1 MGKRRPKQKQ
11 HGMVFLVVL
20 LLASSRPALAFR
32 VPVGAVASQE
42 KLTERSARPSLDT
55 GKYDVS
61 YVPLLLDLA
70 KIMGRYQPRPG
81 FFLYNAPYS
90 NHPGLDLRWLLF
102 QQSSPLSL
110 EGLAGPAN
118 ALPPRGDSPT
128 LRFPAIG
135 DKAEPPADARKA
147 PEVPQLAVRPLPAD
161 IHSYPPNESRARVG
175 SPEQV
180 SLSVRGNQLNHLP
193 SVLMVDFQ
201 SLSAALKSIGDPG
214 SGTLQTA
221 WETPVV
227 GSILAP
233 PLPVP
238 HLRQG
243 ASREFMLW
251 TLAPAT
257 EAGARAAVQAG
268 HRAVTPPPAA
278 VYSGTF
284 VACLHGTRFK
294 ALKPR
299 HLSIQQGRLLAG
311 NRGEDLVFDTELGQ
325 VRLETGASALID
337 VSDSGLLRVTALE
350 SEEGA
355 QVSVTRHTSGTGNR
369 LITLSCGEELLLSGR
384 EISADEIQSADG
396 IQRTAT
402 EYAGTV
408 ARTKVSL
415 SDLLD
420 RERLLDPN
428 AAQLTEAQRSALVK
442 LRDSL
447 KDR

>member
-1 MGKRRPKQKQ
+1 
-11 HGMVFLVVL
+11 MVFLVVVL
-20 LLASSRPALAFR
+20 LLASARPALAFR

-70 KIMGRYQPRPG
+70 RVMGRYQPRPG

-102 QQSSPLSL
+102 RQSSPLSL
-110 EGLAGPAN
+110 DGLTGPAN
-118 ALPPRGDSPT
+118 GLPPNGDSPT

-180 SLSVRGNQLNHLP
+180 SLSVRGNELNNLP

-201 SLSAALKSIGDPG
+201 SLSAALNSIGDPG
-214 SGTLQTA
+214 SRTLQTA

-227 GSILAP
+227 RSILAP

-238 HLRQG
+238 HPPKG
-243 ASREFMLW
+243 ISREFMLW
-251 TLAPAT
+251 TLVPAT
-257 EAGARAAVQAG
+257 ESGAREEPQAG
-268 HRAVTPPPAA
+268 HGAGTRPPSAA
-278 VYSGTF
+278 YSGTF

-299 HLSIQQGRLLAG
+299 YLSLQQGRLLAG
-311 NRGEDLVFDTELGQ
+311 NRGEDLVFDTEFGQ

-337 VSDSGLLRVTALE
+337 VSDRGLLRVTVLE

-355 QVSVTRHTSGTGNR
+355 QVSVTREKSGTGNQ
-369 LITLSCGEELLLSGR
+369 LITLSRGEELLLSGR
-384 EISADEIQSADG
+384 EISAGEIQPADG

-408 ARTKVSL
+408 ARTRVSL
-415 SDLLD
+415 SDLLA
-420 RERLLDPN
+420 REKLLDPT
-428 AAQLTEAQRSALVK
+428 AKQLTERQRSALVQ